1 MIIDASVWIAS
12 VLAEDA
18 HHATSLTFMRR
29 FVSEGLI
36 ATHPSLVWPEIA
48 GALARRTG
56 DAQLGMKVATDIAS
70 KPWIESMAVDVPIAG
85 EAMRL
90 AARLRLRGADA
101 IYVALAVTRRMPLI
115 TLDAEILERGRAVAK
130 ILTPEQWLQGR

>member
-18 HHATSLTFMRR
+18 HHAASLSFIRR

-48 GALARRTG
+48 GAVARRTG
-56 DAQLGMKVATDIAS
+56 DAQLGAKVATDIAS
-70 KPWIESMAVDVPIAG
+70 KPWIESMAVDAPIAD

-90 AARLRLRGADA
+90 AAKLRLKGADA
-101 IYVALAVTRRMPLI
+101 IYVALAVTLRMPLI
-115 TLDAEILERGRAVAK
+115 TLDAEIPERGRAVAK
-130 ILTPEQWLQGR
+130 IQSPEQWLLGR